1 MVPGRLGAVNLWTR
15 LPNRRYYCHIMASNR
30 LQRQIERLLDE
41 AEQALTDRDW
51 EVVRQRARDVL
62 AFDPDNTNLDA
73 VQRASSWKVC
83 HPYPPTGLWL

>member
-1 MVPGRLGAVNLWTR
+1 
-15 LPNRRYYCHIMASNR
+15 MASNR

-51 EVVRQRARDVL
+51 DVVRLRARDVL
-62 AFDPDNTNLDA
+62 AFDPENTHLDA

-83 HPYPPTGLWL
+83 HLYPPTGLRL